1 MLKRGLFLLPLIA
14 LTIGT
19 AFAQAPE
26 NARASFVKLGEIGVS
41 PGTQS
46 SRVDLSAVQG
56 RTSAVQLRMAQGSLT
71 LSRIS
76 VEYSNG
82 QVFVDDAE
90 RRLALKDR
98 TKLIDERP
106 EGRFV
111 DAVEVGYP
119 DGTPPAQPTV
129 LEVWGRQT
137 GDDAT
142 AVRGAVLAPPDEDIS
157 LVGEA
162 TLSLSLDRDV
172 VTLDPPADV
181 GGRIKL
187 RAVDRD
193 IWIVSAVV
201 VAASGAA
208 QTVDINADLAA
219 GETSPW
225 ISVDGDGIR
234 EIRLNYRPQ
243 PARGGAAA
251 IAIYGD
257 VPPVKT
263 RSPEEAA
270 KEEPYIAVP
279 VYYGTDRQRGPDL
292 VKGGRKLAVYTN
304 AGGSGLQLGMAVV
317 TIPTRKDRDPGV
329 ITRPD
334 WNLFFTTIA
343 FRNEDMARDFTVQSV
358 DELGEDA
365 FVQKA
370 RERIQGAKDFK
381 DQAFVFVHGYNVVF
395 DDALFRTAQI
405 AHDTGFDGGAFLY
418 SWPSSGKLIGYT
430 HDLKRVDGAR
440 DHLMTFLNVI
450 RAKTG
455 ATKVHLIAHS
465 MGAELLTG
473 VLRDIALT
481 TSAGAPAALFEEIIL
496 ASPDV
501 TRDNFLKR
509 YKAIT
514 PLGRGVT
521 LYASEKDRA
530 LRISGRVA
538 LGERPIGHIPR
549 AGAPVIVAGI
559 DTIDVSAVSS
569 DFFSLNHSE
578 FADRA
583 PLLEDIARI
592 IKTGLRP
599 PKARYAPFEEIA
611 GRSGTYWKHPRPR

>member
-1 MLKRGLFLLPLIA
+1 MLSRFSLLVFFIA
-14 LTIGT
+14 LISAS
-19 AFAQAPE
+19 AFAQVGQDGE
-26 NARASFVKLGEIGVS
+26 ASFVKLGEIDVL
-41 PGTQS
+41 PGARS
-46 SRVDLSAVQG
+46 GRVDLSAVNG
-56 RTSAVQLRMAQGSLT
+56 RSNAVRLRMARGSIT
-71 LSRIS
+71 LSRIL
-76 VEYSNG
+76 VEYANG
-82 QVFVDDAE
+82 QVFTDSAE

-119 DGTPPAQPTV
+119 DASLPTAPAV

-137 GDDAT
+137 PVDAA
-142 AVRGAVLAPPDEDIS
+142 AVRGAVLSPPVEDVS
-157 LVGEA
+157 LLAKA

-172 VTLDPPADV
+172 VTLDPPADTA
-181 GGRIKL
+181 GRMRF

-193 IWIVSAVV
+193 VWIVSAVV
-201 VAASGAA
+201 VSADGAS
-208 QTVDINADLAA
+208 QTVDIDADLAA

-225 ISVDGDGIR
+225 VAVDGESIR

-243 PARGGAAA
+243 PARGGTVA
-251 IAIYGD
+251 IEIHGTA
-257 VPPVKT
+257 PPAKT
-263 RSPEEAA
+263 RGTDEPASEA
-270 KEEPYIAVP
+270 PFVAVP
-279 VYYGTDRQRGPDL
+279 IYYGTDRQRGADL
-292 VKGGRKLAVYTN
+292 VKAGRKLAVYTN
-304 AGGSGLQLGMAVV
+304 EGRPSLALGMAVV

-329 ITRPD
+329 ITRPE
-334 WNLFFTTIA
+334 WNLYFTTIA

-358 DELGEDA
+358 EELREDA
-365 FVQKA
+365 FVQMA
-370 RERIQGAKDFK
+370 RKRVQGAKDFK

-418 SWPSSGKLIGYT
+418 SWPSSGRLLGYT

-440 DHLMTFLNVI
+440 DHLSHFLNVV
-450 RAKTG
+450 RTRTG

-473 VLRDIALT
+473 VLRDIALST
-481 TSAGAPAALFEEIIL
+481 RGSDSGSLFEEIIL

-509 YKAIT
+509 YKMIT
-514 PLGRGVT
+514 PLGRGIT

-530 LRISGRVA
+530 LRVSGRVA
-538 LGERPIGHIPR
+538 FGELPVGHIPK
-549 AGAPVIVAGI
+549 AGAPVVVAGI
-559 DTIDVSAVSS
+559 DTIDASAVSN
-569 DFFSLNHSE
+569 DFFSLNHSD
-578 FADRA
+578 FADRV

-592 IKTGLRP
+592 LRTGLRP
-599 PKARYAPFEEIA
+599 PKLRYAPFEEIA
-611 GRSGTYWKHPRPR
+611 GRSGTYWKYPKLR